1 MSVCMGMALAFA
13 IEYCEKAIKEAVLD
27 TYCNL
32 GNIHAL
38 GLGEAQVIKLNTPKA
53 VSCLAKGTY

>member
-1 MSVCMGMALAFA
+1 MGMALAFA

-53 VSCLAKGTY
+53 VSCLAKGAY